1 MTKRMLI
8 MLACVI
14 VLVAGLAFGFYL
26 HIQKLMASAPKPG
39 AQTVSTIKAELLE
52 WQPELSSVGSLVP
65 VRGVDVT
72 TEVTGLVRSVHFKSG
87 QDVKAGDLLV
97 QLNADTEVAQLHV
110 LQAAA
115 DLAEVV
121 LKRDTAQLAAK
132 AIAQAVVDADAA
144 DLKAKRAQVESQQ
157 ALVEKKAIRAPFSGR
172 AGITAVQPGQYMNP
186 GDKVVTLQQLQPIY
200 ANFNLPQQELP
211 KITLGQ
217 KVNLSL
223 DAFPNQK
230 LVGKVTALNAVVDT
244 GTRNVLLQATVDN
257 AQKRLLPGMFVHA
270 ALEVAGKGR
279 FVTLPQTAITYN
291 PYGSTVFILKPD
303 DKPGADGKTPL
314 VAQQVFVTTGP
325 TRGDQ
330 VAILKGLK
338 EGDEVVSTGQIKLK
352 NGTPVTINNSVL
364 PANSPNP
371 TPQEH

>member
-8 MLACVI
+8 MLAFVI

-26 HIQKLMASAPKPG
+26 HIQKLIASAPKPG
-39 AQTVSTIKAELLE
+39 AQTVSTIKAELQD
-52 WQPELSSVGSLVP
+52 WQPQLNSVGSLVP

-72 TEVTGLVRSVHFKSG
+72 TEIAGLVRSVNFKSG
-87 QDVKAGDLLV
+87 QNVKAGDLLV

-115 DLAEVV
+115 ELAEVV
-121 LKRDTAQLAAK
+121 LKRDTAQLAVK
-132 AIAQAVVDADAA
+132 AIAQAVVDADTA
-144 DLKAKRAQVESQQ
+144 DLKAKRAQVEAQQ
-157 ALVEKKAIRAPFSGR
+157 SLVDKKAIRAPFSGR
-172 AGITAVQPGQYMNP
+172 AGITSVQPGQYMNP
-186 GDKVVTLQQLQPIY
+186 GEKVVTLQQLQPIY

-211 KITLGQ
+211 KVALGQ

-223 DAFPNQK
+223 DAFPDQK
-230 LVGKVTALNAVVDT
+230 LVGRVTALNPVVDT

-257 AQKRLLPGMFVHA
+257 PQMRLLPGMFVRA
-270 ALEVAGKGR
+270 GLEVGIKGQ
-279 FVTLPQTAITYN
+279 FVTLPQTAITFN
-291 PYGSTVFILKPD
+291 PYGSTVFILKPGE
-303 DKPGADGKTPL
+303 KPDADGKTPL
-314 VAQQVFVTTGP
+314 VAQQVFVTTGA

-338 EGDEVVSTGQIKLK
+338 AGDEVVSTGQIKLK
-352 NGTPVTINNSVL
+352 NGTPVVIDNSVL
-364 PANSPNP
+364 PTNSPNP

>member
-26 HIQKLMASAPKPG
+26 HIQKLMASVPKPG
-39 AQTVSTIKAELLE
+39 PQTVSTIKAERLD
-52 WQPELSSVGSLVP
+52 WQPQLTSVGSLVP

-72 TEVTGLVRSVHFKSG
+72 TEVAGLVRSVQFKSG

-115 DLAEVV
+115 ELAEVV

-144 DLKAKRAQVESQQ
+144 DLKSKRAQVESQLS
-157 ALVEKKAIRAPFSGR
+157 LVEKKTIRAPFTGR

-186 GDKVVTLQQLQPIY
+186 GDKVVSVQQLQPIY
-200 ANFNLPQQELP
+200 ANFNLPQQDLP
-211 KITLGQ
+211 KIALGQ
-217 KVNLSL
+217 KVRLSV
-223 DAFPNQK
+223 DAFPDQQ
-230 LVGKVTALNAVVDT
+230 LVGKVTALNPAVDT

-257 AQKRLLPGMFVHA
+257 SQQRLLPGMFVHA
-270 ALEVAGKGR
+270 ALEVGSKGQ
-279 FVTLPQTAITYN
+279 FITLPQTAITYN
-291 PYGSTVFILKPD
+291 PYGATVFILKPAE
-303 DKPGADGKTPL
+303 KPDADGKTAL
-314 VAQQVFVTTGP
+314 VAQQVFVTTGA

-330 VAILKGLK
+330 VAILKGI
-338 EGDEVVSTGQIKLK
+338 EAGQEVVTSGQIKLK

>member
-8 MLACVI
+8 MLAFVI

-26 HIQKLMASAPKPG
+26 HIQKLIASAPKPG
-39 AQTVSTIKAELLE
+39 AQTVSTIKAELQD
-52 WQPELSSVGSLVP
+52 WQPQLNSVGSLVP

-72 TEVTGLVRSVHFKSG
+72 TEIAGLVRSVNFKSG
-87 QDVKAGDLLV
+87 QNVKAGDLLV

-115 DLAEVV
+115 ELAEVV
-121 LKRDTAQLAAK
+121 LKRDTAQLAVK
-132 AIAQAVVDADAA
+132 AIAQAVVDADTA
-144 DLKAKRAQVESQQ
+144 DLKAKRAQVEAQQ
-157 ALVEKKAIRAPFSGR
+157 SLVDKKAIRAPFSGR
-172 AGITAVQPGQYMNP
+172 AGITSVQPGQYMNP
-186 GDKVVTLQQLQPIY
+186 GEKVVTLQQLQPIY

-211 KITLGQ
+211 KVALGQ

-223 DAFPNQK
+223 DAFPDQK
-230 LVGKVTALNAVVDT
+230 LVGRVTALNPVVDT

-257 AQKRLLPGMFVHA
+257 PQMRLLPGMFVRA
-270 ALEVAGKGR
+270 GLEVGTKGQ
-279 FVTLPQTAITYN
+279 FVTLPQTAITFN
-291 PYGSTVFILKPD
+291 PYGSTVFILKPGE
-303 DKPGADGKTPL
+303 KPDADGKTPL
-314 VAQQVFVTTGP
+314 VAQQVFVTTGS

-338 EGDEVVSTGQIKLK
+338 AGDEVVSTGQIKLK
-352 NGTPVTINNSVL
+352 NGTPVVIDNSVL

>member
-1 MTKRMLI
+1 MTKRMII
-8 MLACVI
+8 MLAFVI

-26 HIQKLMASAPKPG
+26 HIQKLIASAPKPG
-39 AQTVSTIKAELLE
+39 AQTVSTIKAELQD
-52 WQPELSSVGSLVP
+52 WQPQLNSVGSLVP

-72 TEVTGLVRSVHFKSG
+72 TEIAGLVRSVNFKSG
-87 QDVKAGDLLV
+87 QNVKAGDLLV

-115 DLAEVV
+115 ELAEVV
-121 LKRDTAQLAAK
+121 LKRDTAQLAVK
-132 AIAQAVVDADAA
+132 AIAQAVVDADTA
-144 DLKAKRAQVESQQ
+144 DLKAKRAQVEAQQ
-157 ALVEKKAIRAPFSGR
+157 SLVDKKAIRAPFSGR
-172 AGITAVQPGQYMNP
+172 AGITSVQPGQYMNP
-186 GDKVVTLQQLQPIY
+186 GEKVVTLQQLQPIY

-211 KITLGQ
+211 KVALGQ

-223 DAFPNQK
+223 DAFPDQK
-230 LVGKVTALNAVVDT
+230 LVGRVTALNPVVDT

-257 AQKRLLPGMFVHA
+257 PQMRLLPGMFVRA
-270 ALEVAGKGR
+270 GLEVGTKGL
-279 FVTLPQTAITYN
+279 FVTLPQTAITFN
-291 PYGSTVFILKPD
+291 PYGSTVFILKPGE
-303 DKPGADGKTPL
+303 KPDADGKTPL
-314 VAQQVFVTTGP
+314 VAQQVFVTTGA

-338 EGDEVVSTGQIKLK
+338 AGDEVVSTGQIKLK
-352 NGTPVTINNSVL
+352 NGTPVVIDNSVL